1 MSASARKKYAFLVKA
16 YDSKFYW
23 FEIVC
28 ILGVKLPILSKHDF
42 LFEYDHWCC
51 YVVTAP
57 LCTARIPTT
66 CVFVTQVE
74 YIRKLT
80 LSGVLVFCKPGSVS
94 QSFFGEPLT
103 ATRLSFI
110 R

>member
-42 LFEYDHWCC
+42 LFEYDHWRS

-57 LCTARIPTT
+57 R
-66 CVFVTQVE
+66 VFVTQVE